1 MKLVVNMCTRQSVI
15 WCLMVVV
22 VMVISTAADAQHVF
36 NGKTFKLI
44 RIIPGILIHLC

>member
-22 VMVISTAADAQHVF
+22 VMVISTADAQHVF

-44 RIIPGILIHLC
+44 RIIPGIRQHLC